1 MTGIPTLH
9 TRRLVLRAQRP
20 SDTGPLMA
28 AFADDGFSRFIT
40 REKRGLDRVEA
51 WRLVALVAGSWAA
64 NGFGQWIAEE
74 RETGRAVGRI
84 GPWAPDGWPDFE
96 IGWSIFPG
104 HQGKGYAV
112 EGAAAAIVWAHE
124 ELGRDHVIH
133 LIDPANAASA
143 RVAER
148 LGGRETGRWMVP
160 TGEEIPVWTTRWE
173 NFRET
178 DAYMN
183 HQTAGHDQV

>member
-1 MTGIPTLH
+1 
-9 TRRLVLRAQRP
+9 
-20 SDTGPLMA
+20 MA
-28 AFADDGFSRFIT
+28 AFADDDFSRFIT

-64 NGFGQWIAEE
+64 VGYGQWIAEE
-74 RETGRAVGRI
+74 RATGLAVGRL
-84 GPWAPDGWPDFE
+84 GPWAPGRLAGFRDRLVDLP
-96 IGWSIFPG
+96 
-104 HQGKGYAV
+104 
-112 EGAAAAIVWAHE
+112 AATRARAMRSRAPPRRSSGRTRRS
-124 ELGRDHVIH
+124 GRDHVIH

-173 NFRET
+173 NFMET
-178 DAYMN
+178 DAYTN
-183 HQTAGHDQV
+183 HLTAGA

>member
-9 TRRLVLRAQRP
+9 TRRLILRAQGP
-20 SDTGPLMA
+20 DDTELLMA
-28 AFADDGFSRFIT
+28 AFADDHFARFIT

-51 WRLVALVAGSWAA
+51 WRLVSLVAGSWAA
-64 NGFGQWIAEE
+64 NGYGQWIAEE
-74 RETGRAVGRI
+74 RATGRAVGRL
-84 GPWAPDGWPDFE
+84 GPWAPEGWPDFE

-112 EGAAAAIVWAHE
+112 EGAAAAFVWAHE
-124 ELGRDHVIH
+124 TLGRDHVIH

-160 TGEEIPVWTTRWE
+160 NGEEIPVWTTRWE
-173 NFRET
+173 NFKET
-178 DAYMN
+178 DAYTN
-183 HQTAGHDQV
+183 HLTAGA